1 MTKRTM
7 KALALVASGGAA
19 FQFGL
24 GFGGFSGCA
33 TNASLTN
40 FYTSVGSNAISTVTD
55 PARAIGSDFEQFVV
69 DPTTNIL
76 QDWWSV
82 FVQTRIPSDPVFTPL
97 LAN

>member
-1 MTKRTM
+1 MTKGM
-7 KALALVASGGAA
+7 KKALALVATGGAA

-24 GFGGFSGCA
+24 GFGGFGGCA

-40 FYTSVGSNAISTVTD
+40 FYTAVGGNAIDTLTD

-69 DPTTNIL
+69 DPTTGVL

-82 FVQTRIPSDPVFTPL
+82 FVQTQIPADPVFDPL
-97 LAN
+97 LVN